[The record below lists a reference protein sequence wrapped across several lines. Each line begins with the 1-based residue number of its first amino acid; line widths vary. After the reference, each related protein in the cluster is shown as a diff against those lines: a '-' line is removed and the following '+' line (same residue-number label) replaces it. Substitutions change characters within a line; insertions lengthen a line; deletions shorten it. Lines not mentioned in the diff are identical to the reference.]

1 MSNIQKVLAA
11 ELDIRSYVTEL
22 GLNPDNV
29 FYQSVSARNVS
40 TSNAGWTITSPNK
53 RSLLLSYAAVN
64 WQPTVQY
71 QTEAGVAQNFGQ
83 ALVYASLKPNLAF
96 ANAMSSITLS
106 LNGNTI
112 TLSQPRRFME
122 ALTMMNVTKEESRV
136 CFESA
141 YPDQMGG
148 LYARLNPGGEIWATV
163 DNSFLKNEISF
174 YNKLLRARGV
184 NLFGAFSQV
193 ACTGNNGFEEPLIVP
208 PFNPFAKLKD
218 GMPGY
223 MWFKQMSPVIPNI
236 DRIEL
241 DIQFTNLVASVLY
254 PRWIQSVTTANT
266 FGRLGFATNVATAV
280 PLAADLK
287 LYWYEVPV
295 NMSIPRS
302 VDLQTWNV
310 REYQTAVETDAEGT
324 VFAQAVTSDL
334 IQLNST
340 PTLIMIHIERDKDDA
355 MYLARCPAKADE
367 LARIFIDT
375 AEIVANDLPDL
386 LRAPGAANF
395 ANTGVVATNASV
407 ANAGI
412 HSWDSYCEITD
423 VEILLGDRPN
433 VISTNFTQRELFYL
447 TQKNSKSP
455 YPYSYEDWRSVKRPT
470 TDSSNRQLPAV
481 AYGSYASKS
490 VVCFRPKDLA
500 ERIPDGV
507 FAPNSFQVRVNG
519 VRRDGTHGYGNGDDQ
534 TYRMYI
540 HLFFGKHFLRIEPD
554 KAQFQEQSIPLDQ
567 ARQLLNPVLESQ
579 GVAGIGSGLQGI
591 RLRSEADPAY
601 QSRV

>member
-71 QTEAGVAQNFGQ
+71 QTEAGVGQNFGN

-148 LYARLNPGGEIWATV
+148 LYARPNPGAENWATV
-163 DNSFLKNEISF
+163 DNSFLKNEIAF

-254 PRWIQSVTTANT
+254 PRWIQSVTTNNT

-310 REYQTAVETDAEGT
+310 REYQTAIETDAEGT
-324 VFAQAVTSDL
+324 VFATAITSDL

-355 MYLARCPAKADE
+355 MYLARCPAKADDIGVQV
-367 LARIFIDT
+367 LD
-375 AEIVANDLPDL
+375 
-386 LRAPGAANF
+386 GAAAADALSVPNGDPSGI
-395 ANTGVVATNASV
+395 TVANASV

-412 HSWDSYCEITD
+412 HSFDSYCEITD
-423 VEILLGDRPN
+423 LEILLGDRPN

-447 TQKNSKSP
+447 TQKNSKVP

-470 TDSSNRQLPAV
+470 TDVSNRQLPDV
-481 AYGSYASKS
+481 AYGSYASKC
-490 VVCFRPKDLA
+490 VICLRPKDLA

-519 VRRDGTHGYGNGDDQ
+519 VRRDGTHGYGNADDQ